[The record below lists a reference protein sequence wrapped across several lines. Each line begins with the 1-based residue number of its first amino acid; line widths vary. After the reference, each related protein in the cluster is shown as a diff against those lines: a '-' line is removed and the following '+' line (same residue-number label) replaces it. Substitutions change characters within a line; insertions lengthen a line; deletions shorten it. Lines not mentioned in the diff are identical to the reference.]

1 MSRNPSPAGKGAKR
15 SIYLSQQVADTL
27 ALSDTDSFS
36 PRVAHLITLADALV
50 MPEVPALALSEWMAL
65 ASALNG
71 HYPAYEQGPRA
82 VFGSAWH
89 SVYDSAPEADAQ
101 FGVDCKSLA
110 HRMQAMPLAAQ
121 AGAFE
126 VVKRFWSR
134 VVDDPQDNEAALRAV
149 GAKIA

>member
-1 MSRNPSPAGKGAKR
+1 MKR
-15 SIYLSQQVADTL
+15 STYYPPSVAAIISASEGD
-27 ALSDTDSFS
+27 AFS

-50 MPEVPALALSEWMAL
+50 MPEVPALALSEWLAL

-89 SVYDSAPEADAQ
+89 SLYDSAPEADAQ
-101 FGVDCKSLA
+101 YCVDCKALA
-110 HRMQAMPLAAQ
+110 HRLQAMPLASQ
-121 AGAFE
+121 AGVFE
-126 VVKRFWSR
+126 VIKRFWSR
-134 VVDDPQDNEAALRAV
+134 VGTEPQDNEAALRAV

>member
-1 MSRNPSPAGKGAKR
+1 MKR
-15 SIYLSQQVADTL
+15 STYYPPAVAAIIAASEGD
-27 ALSDTDSFS
+27 AFS

-50 MPEVPALALSEWMAL
+50 MPEVPALPLAEWIAL

-89 SVYDSAPEADAQ
+89 SVYDSAPESDSQ

-110 HRMQAMPLAAQ
+110 HRLQAMSLAAQ
-121 AGAFE
+121 AGTFE
-126 VVKRFWSR
+126 VIKRFWSR
-134 VVDDPQDNEAALRAV
+134 VVDDPQENEAALRAV

>member
-1 MSRNPSPAGKGAKR
+1 MKR
-15 SIYLSQQVADTL
+15 STYYPPSVAAIISASEGD
-27 ALSDTDSFS
+27 AFS

-89 SVYDSAPEADAQ
+89 SVYDSDPDADSQ

-110 HRMQAMPLAAQ
+110 HRLQAMPLAAQ

-134 VVDDPQDNEAALRAV
+134 VSDDPQDNDAALRAV
-149 GAKIA
+149 GAKISE

>member
-1 MSRNPSPAGKGAKR
+1 
-15 SIYLSQQVADTL
+15 
-27 ALSDTDSFS
+27 
-36 PRVAHLITLADALV
+36 
-50 MPEVPALALSEWMAL
+50 MPLPEWLAL

-89 SVYDSAPEADAQ
+89 SLYDSASEADAQ

-110 HRMQAMPLAAQ
+110 HRLQAMPLAAQ
-121 AGAFE
+121 AGVFE

-134 VVDDPQDNEAALRAV
+134 AVGEPQDNEAALRAV
-149 GAKIA
+149 GAKISA